1 MVRKRE
7 RESQQDIRNW
17 QKGTTNREREGD
29 GEIRMGRLSWSR
41 LPLVPLLLLRAQRV
55 SRRHH
60 PSHLPAG
67 LVYDRVQIE
76 SELTNLLTLH
86 LT

>member
-1 MVRKRE
+1 MVRRRE

-55 SRRHH
+55 PQTSPFSLTCGNSLRSG
-60 PSHLPAG
+60 P
-67 LVYDRVQIE
+67 DRI
-76 SELTNLLTLH
+76 
-86 LT
+86 